1 MKIRLLV
8 SILCI
13 LFAYC
18 ALQQTNR
25 ALQPD
30 QRWVTQTLPNGLTY
44 HLYPDSEQ
52 EVSIRLYVHAGSMQE
67 TAQQAGYAHFIE
79 HMAFNGTR
87 HYQHNDVIRMFEQS
101 GAQFGADFNALT
113 YYDRTVYQ
121 LDLPNAQNIDK
132 ALLWFADIADGLA
145 FDADEVEKEKGVIL
159 GEFRASRTENMSLEQ
174 QFYLHQIQ
182 GTSYADRDPLGSRE
196 LVQAATP
203 DSLKAFYQQ
212 WYQPQLAELVI
223 TGNFTLEQGQQ
234 WVENYFSSWKKGSTE
249 KPASIYHQALNNQD
263 LVAPVTAGE
272 SPSLT
277 LIFPQG
283 SAAIKDYASQQEF
296 WRDDVGEQLL
306 HTRLVAAFNDAA
318 QAIT

>member
-113 YYDRTVYQ
+113 
-121 LDLPNAQNIDK
+121 
-132 ALLWFADIADGLA
+132 G
-145 FDADEVEKEKGVIL
+145 
-159 GEFRASRTENMSLEQ
+159 
-174 QFYLHQIQ
+174 H
-182 GTSYADRDPLGSRE
+182 
-196 LVQAATP
+196 
-203 DSLKAFYQQ
+203 
-212 WYQPQLAELVI
+212 
-223 TGNFTLEQGQQ
+223 
-234 WVENYFSSWKKGSTE
+234 
-249 KPASIYHQALNNQD
+249 
-263 LVAPVTAGE
+263 
-272 SPSLT
+272 
-277 LIFPQG
+277 
-283 SAAIKDYASQQEF
+283 
-296 WRDDVGEQLL
+296 
-306 HTRLVAAFNDAA
+306 
-318 QAIT
+318 